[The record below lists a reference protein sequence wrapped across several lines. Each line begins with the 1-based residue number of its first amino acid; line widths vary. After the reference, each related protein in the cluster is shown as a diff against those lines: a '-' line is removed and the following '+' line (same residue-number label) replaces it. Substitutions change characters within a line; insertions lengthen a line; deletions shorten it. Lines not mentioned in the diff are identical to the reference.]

1 MPRVLRPL
9 CLPVLVALASAC
21 SRPAAPAR
29 PDPLTLLPGDA
40 SLVAHVDLA
49 ALRAAPLWQQNRALL
64 DADPDARK
72 TLDAL
77 AACRVPFD
85 GLRSLDLAVAANG
98 VDVAAV
104 VIGDGVGDRERITC
118 LEGQLPDRGLR
129 LDVSGPEPVVVLGSA
144 RGRIVGPDV
153 LVLGTAGW
161 AQQLD
166 ALRAGTGTSAAA
178 GPLQPLLARVAAD
191 RPIWFAGQVPTRAAV
206 SLAPA
211 LSGLEQVRGAL
222 DLRDGLGVELALG
235 MHSEDVAGATLA
247 GLKKQFE
254 ALRGAGLPPAILDR
268 VGLGQTGREVTVEVR
283 LGMAEIA
290 ALHTLAE
297 ALRPAPAPS
306 PTPASSTSPAPT
318 PSSASSPSPA
328 PTPAPAASPSSAP
341 TPSPA
346 PTPAPAMPPAPAASP
361 SPAPSSAPAL
371 TREPPVTPAPAPA
384 P

>member
-1 MPRVLRPL
+1 MRRVLRSFRL
-9 CLPVLVALASAC
+9 SVLFALAFVLAC

-29 PDPLTLLPGDA
+29 PDPLTLLPADA
-40 SLVAHVDLA
+40 SLVAHVDLQ

-85 GLRSLDLAVAANG
+85 NLRSLDLAVAANG

-104 VIGDGVGDRERITC
+104 LVGDGVGDRERITC

-129 LDVSGPEPVVVLGSA
+129 LDASGPEPVVVLGGA

-153 LVLGTAGW
+153 LLFATAGW
-161 AQQLD
+161 SQQLD
-166 ALRAGTGTSAAA
+166 ALRAGTGPSAAT
-178 GPLQPLLARVAAD
+178 GPLQPLVARVAPD

-235 MHSEDVAGATLA
+235 MRGEDVAGATLA
-247 GLKKQFE
+247 ELKKQFD
-254 ALRGAGLPPAILDR
+254 ALRGAGIPPAILDR
-268 VGLGQTGREVTVEVR
+268 VSLGQSAREVTIEVR

-290 ALHTLAE
+290 ALHSLAE
-297 ALRPAPAPS
+297 ALRPAPAP
-306 PTPASSTSPAPT
+306 
-318 PSSASSPSPA
+318 
-328 PTPAPAASPSSAP
+328 
-341 TPSPA
+341 
-346 PTPAPAMPPAPAASP
+346 
-361 SPAPSSAPAL
+361 
-371 TREPPVTPAPAPA
+371 APAP
-384 P
+384 